1 MSNISDIFN
10 GLIDV
15 LIILLP
21 VLLAVA
27 FMTLIERKIL
37 SAMQRRCGP
46 NVVGYYGTL
55 NPSQKLFKK
64 YLFLFLVNLCILDF
78 LIIYFIIFLI
88 LFLVYLV
95 VLIILWF
102 CCLYV
107 IILSLKFQCPH
118 DCYIFP
124 FVISNNNGTNDIYPT
139 IELLSS
145 MMFLYNGKPQI
156 FLARRFPFPFY
167 IPYSPIS
174 TAANK
179 SNKTVETNSN
189 DNKVEILNEAINKLE
204 QIAKSKRGELKPL
217 NATILHTIHNVLD
230 VNERK
235 KLYEKLRNTG
245 ELLGGIY
252 AIQYKNNPNIFYIGR
267 AFEFSSRLASHIR
280 NSLEYEQLFTTNLFY
295 NFVKDA
301 GGWENFTFHILEF
314 LPKNIPL
321 QIEKENFYFMKY
333 NPILNTMTS
342 GRYNPK
348 KSLNKDKL
356 SENKTNNKLEVK
368 NKHSRR
374 AKLLWIYKIDS
385 NLLKRSSNNKNNKPE
400 LFFKFIDTCLTPP
413 EPV

>member
-1 MSNISDIFN
+1 MTKNNLMSNISDIFN

-55 NPSQKLFKK
+55 NPSQNLFKK
-64 YLFLFLVNLCILDF
+64 YLFLFLANLCILDF
-78 LIIYFIIFLI
+78 LIIYFIIFLV

-204 QIAKSKRGELKPL
+204 QIAKSKGRRGELKPL

-314 LPKNIPL
+314 LPSPPPPCTQVFSL
-321 QIEKENFYFMKY
+321 LLLFVQE
-333 NPILNTMTS
+333 
-342 GRYNPK
+342 GRK
-348 KSLNKDKL
+348 
-356 SENKTNNKLEVK
+356 
-368 NKHSRR
+368 RR
-374 AKLLWIYKIDS
+374 CRFFLFLKI
-385 NLLKRSSNNKNNKPE
+385 
-400 LFFKFIDTCLTPP
+400 
-413 EPV
+413 